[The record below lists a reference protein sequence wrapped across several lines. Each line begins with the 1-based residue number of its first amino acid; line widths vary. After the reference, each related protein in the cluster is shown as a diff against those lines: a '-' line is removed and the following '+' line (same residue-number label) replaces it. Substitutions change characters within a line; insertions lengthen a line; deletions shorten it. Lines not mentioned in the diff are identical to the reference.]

1 MEALIVLVIV
11 TVLLLILGV
20 SAEVLI
26 IGFLGL
32 LGLMMGALFLFF
44 AYCIIRMTQSRKC
57 IGKVAKVDI
66 NPKYGFSTPVY
77 EIDGENYE
85 NVFPCEVIMKKQ
97 LYYEGRE
104 CKLLLDKKRSKVFD
118 GNARISSIVG
128 ILLSAVSFVM
138 ILSYMM
144 EIL

>member
-1 MEALIVLVIV
+1 MEALIVLVII

-57 IGKVAKVDI
+57 IGKVEKVDI

>member
-1 MEALIVLVIV
+1 MEALIVLVII

-57 IGKVAKVDI
+57 IGKVGKVDI

-104 CKLLLDKKRSKVFD
+104 CNLLLDKKRSKVFD